1 MPIPN
6 DSIYLEEPV
15 DTRRLQL
22 EDEKW
27 DELADYIQ
35 NDMHAEDTTDYLV
48 CILGVVQNNGMQSTE
63 KYALISDVFQRIVD
77 REVER
82 AMRYE

>member
-1 MPIPN
+1 MTIPN
-6 DSIYLEEPV
+6 DSMYLAQPV

-35 NDMHAEDTTDYLV
+35 NDMDTEDATDYLV
-48 CILGVVQNNGMQSTE
+48 CILSVVQNNGMSITE
-63 KYALISDVFQRIVD
+63 KYGLISDVFQRIVD